1 MIAKFWNSMTLI
13 GFAAA
18 VALLLPGCS
27 KSEESSARFTPI
39 GEEKEIQGKVADAK
53 LTVCGPTPDKPG
65 TCEGTLV
72 VEPPGSGAAG
82 RVPVEVTR
90 DVVLKKSGQ
99 AVFLPQLRDS
109 QVTVKYRASK
119 EGPNVATSVSAQ

>member
-1 MIAKFWNSMTLI
+1 MPDRFKSSIVLPLLTAIAVSAQL
-13 GFAAA
+13 
-18 VALLLPGCS
+18 GCS
-27 KSEESSARFTPI
+27 KSEESGSRFTPI
-39 GEEKEIQGKVADAK
+39 GEEREIRGTVADTK
-53 LTVCGPTPDKPG
+53 LTVCGPSPDKPG

-90 DVVLKKSGQ
+90 DVVLKKGGQ
-99 AVFLPQLRDS
+99 SVFLPQLRDS